1 MTLPETTVAR
11 IAARILLTAATLVVG
26 YLLARLARSMLARS
40 FRRQSPDGT
49 ISLFASRLVYA
60 VLLAVTISVALGELG
75 VETAS
80 IVAIIGAAGL
90 AIGLALQGSLANL
103 ASGLLLVVLKPFKT
117 GDYIEG
123 AGQSGT
129 VMEVGLFATVLRTFD
144 SRKVVVPN
152 SKLTDGTIVNYST
165 HPTRR
170 LDTKV
175 SVAYSSDLGRV
186 REVLAGVLAAE
197 PRVLADPAPVISVEE
212 LADSGVVIGLRIW
225 LKSSDYWPVR
235 FELLG
240 KVKEAFDAAGI
251 EIPFPQR
258 DVHIKTPNPKGAN

>member
-26 YLLARLARSMLARS
+26 YLLARLARSVLARS

-90 AIGLALQGSLANL
+90 AIGLALQGALANL

-144 SRKVVVPN
+144 SR
-152 SKLTDGTIVNYST
+152 
-165 HPTRR
+165 
-170 LDTKV
+170 
-175 SVAYSSDLGRV
+175 
-186 REVLAGVLAAE
+186 
-197 PRVLADPAPVISVEE
+197 
-212 LADSGVVIGLRIW
+212 
-225 LKSSDYWPVR
+225 
-235 FELLG
+235 
-240 KVKEAFDAAGI
+240 
-251 EIPFPQR
+251 
-258 DVHIKTPNPKGAN
+258 